1 MRGYASGTCRFRQEE
16 PFCVRGG
23 VLKWKSSCSSWEDPE
38 SGTALNLKWQ
48 LPTKERAGTSPQLF
62 RKHFLSWPETLSAAF
77 SFWPFFSP
85 ASSRLSFWVSLLLFS
100 SLPSSFLPLSW
111 EPAAPLV
118 WVFAL
123 DFPRRPPRLRSPVPL
138 PLF

>member
-62 RKHFLSWPETLSAAF
+62 RKHFLSWPERLAPLFFLAVFSAGFFAAF
-77 SFWPFFSP
+77 FLAFAFAFFFGTVFFF
-85 ASSRLSFWVSLLLFS
+85 AV
-100 SLPSSFLPLSW
+100 FL
-111 EPAAPLV
+111 
-118 WVFAL
+118 
-123 DFPRRPPRLRSPVPL
+123 
-138 PLF
+138 